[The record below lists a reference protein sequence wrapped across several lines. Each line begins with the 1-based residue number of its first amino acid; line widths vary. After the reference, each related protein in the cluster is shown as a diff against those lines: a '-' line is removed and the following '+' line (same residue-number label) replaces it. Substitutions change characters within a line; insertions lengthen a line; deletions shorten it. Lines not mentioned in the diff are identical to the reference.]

1 MKKCV
6 LLAFG
11 IVLLILHTAIF
22 SLMTT
27 NYRIYT
33 TFYFFQYSFDAP
45 PIFIIFFVLLFSSS
59 LSSHL
64 PRGLIFNFI
73 CHIFNCT
80 ICNLL
85 HSFHLKIQ
93 LSTHSFSLPPLITD
107 NELLL
112 CSNTNRLVF
121 ARSNLV
127 AFI

>member
-1 MKKCV
+1 MFEKEKKIIFFLFLYFEFYIELKKCV

-80 ICNLL
+80 ICIYYTRFILL
-85 HSFHLKIQ
+85 YNS
-93 LSTHSFSLPPLITD
+93 PLI
-107 NELLL
+107 LFH
-112 CSNTNRLVF
+112 SHH
-121 ARSNLV
+121 
-127 AFI
+127 